1 MTSRGGD
8 LPFSIFETT
17 PLEFQPAELRIPPW
31 RKCYGHRLHQ
41 TSLRDA
47 PVWQKGGKLS
57 GSNIIGL
64 ERRDSESWRILEFM
78 LIHTKLPPGHL
89 YPQLTQFPTKY
100 PDFLAAFR
108 GGQTV
113 DNNTHLTTGNAV
125 QTHLYKAAI
134 ASGHLTTKGNP
145 IQGEF
150 LVDIFLTDEGGQHI
164 LTPQDKQYCKMA
176 VELARK
182 SIAENDGEPHPY
194 VGAVVIKNGKVL
206 ATGYRGETG
215 EGRHAEF
222 CALKKIND
230 DVDNVDLSGCTVYTT
245 LEPCSIRK
253 PSKIPCTNRLINGKV
268 ARVVYGLADKDE
280 TVYGHSSLSEAG
292 IEIGLF
298 PKDLIEELL
307 VLNKKWSDTRRNPEV
322 MPPSN
327 DDTVPLAYASYH
339 KSGRPMTDN
348 VQLFVRPP
356 KEVGGFFTVEDAA
369 KKVMAYG
376 RTIEEISVE
385 WRRIDTQKVIVEK
398 LVRQGHGGSS
408 QLLHLI

>member
-1 MTSRGGD
+1 
-8 LPFSIFETT
+8 
-17 PLEFQPAELRIPPW
+17 
-31 RKCYGHRLHQ
+31 
-41 TSLRDA
+41 
-47 PVWQKGGKLS
+47 
-57 GSNIIGL
+57 
-64 ERRDSESWRILEFM
+64 M
-78 LIHTKLPPGHL
+78 LIHEKLRPGQL
-89 YPQLTQFPTKY
+89 YPQITQFPDNY
-100 PDFLAAFR
+100 ADFLAAFR

-113 DNNTHLTTGNAV
+113 DNNKYLTMGNAV

-150 LVDIFLTDEGGQHI
+150 LVDIFLTDEGAEHI
-164 LTPQDKQYCKMA
+164 LTPLDKQYCKMA
-176 VELARK
+176 VELAGK

-194 VGAVVIKNGKVL
+194 VGAVVVKDGKVL

-253 PSKIPCTNRLINGKV
+253 PSKAPCTNRLINGKV

-298 PKDLIEELL
+298 PKDLIQELL
-307 VLNKKWSDTRRNPEV
+307 VLNKKWSDTRRKPEV
-322 MPPSN
+322 VPPPN
-327 DDTVPLAYASYH
+327 NTDAIAWVSYR
-339 KSGRPMTDN
+339 KPGTSMEDAVR
-348 VQLFVRPP
+348 LFVRPP
-356 KEVGGFFTVEDAA
+356 KDVGGFFTIEDADKNVLA
-369 KKVMAYG
+369 HG
-376 RTIEEISVE
+376 RTLQEIGVE
-385 WRRIDTQKVIVEK
+385 WRNIDTQKVLIEK
-398 LVRQGHGGSS
+398 LLRRDYGNSSGS
-408 QLLHLI
+408 QLLNFF